1 MTRRGTLRW
10 PRSAL
15 PSWRAVPSAASLI
28 PLRQAPNPRGR
39 LAIRLLSVKSGS
51 CLRPTRDGR
60 AARVRRQVLGRARR
74 ARAVRAARAPRAV
87 RQRAVRRR
95 AVRQRAVRRRAEVLP
110 AVARSR
116 PRARAGLAL
125 LKVAVLKVA
134 VLKVAV
140 LKAAVLKVAV
150 LEAAVLR
157 AAALRAAVLRVAALR
172 VAALRVA
179 ALRVAARAVRARPE
193 RRRVLQ
199 AGSRR
204 AAQAPEAAGKTAV
217 VAAGTALLPASERAR
232 RQLRQLDPE
241 ASRSTSARVNRRA
254 RPMVAESAAE
264 PAVVRAVAETDAV
277 PVEAH
282 RRSPRPMPAK
292 PLRSRGVC
300 SAM

>member
-51 CLRPTRDGR
+51 CLHPTRDGR

-140 LKAAVLKVAV
+140 LKAAVL
-150 LEAAVLR
+150 
-157 AAALRAAVLRVAALR
+157 RVAALR

-232 RQLRQLDPE
+232 RQLRQLDPK

>member
-140 LKAAVLKVAV
+140 LKAAVL
-150 LEAAVLR
+150 
-157 AAALRAAVLRVAALR
+157 RVAALR

-204 AAQAPEAAGKTAV
+204 AAQAREAAGETAV

-232 RQLRQLDPE
+232 RQLRQLDPK

>member
-1 MTRRGTLRW
+1 M
-10 PRSAL
+10 
-15 PSWRAVPSAASLI
+15 
-28 PLRQAPNPRGR
+28 
-39 LAIRLLSVKSGS
+39 
-51 CLRPTRDGR
+51 
-60 AARVRRQVLGRARR
+60 
-74 ARAVRAARAPRAV
+74 
-87 RQRAVRRR
+87 
-95 AVRQRAVRRRAEVLP
+95 
-110 AVARSR
+110 
-116 PRARAGLAL
+116 
-125 LKVAVLKVA
+125 AVLKVA
-134 VLKVAV
+134 VLT
-140 LKAAVLKVAV
+140 
-150 LEAAVLR
+150 AAVLR
-157 AAALRAAVLRVAALR
+157 AAALRAAVLRVAVLRVAALR
-172 VAALRVA
+172 VAALRVAVLRVA

-232 RQLRQLDPE
+232 RQLRQLDPK

>member
-1 MTRRGTLRW
+1 
-10 PRSAL
+10 
-15 PSWRAVPSAASLI
+15 
-28 PLRQAPNPRGR
+28 
-39 LAIRLLSVKSGS
+39 
-51 CLRPTRDGR
+51 
-60 AARVRRQVLGRARR
+60 
-74 ARAVRAARAPRAV
+74 
-87 RQRAVRRR
+87 
-95 AVRQRAVRRRAEVLP
+95 
-110 AVARSR
+110 
-116 PRARAGLAL
+116 
-125 LKVAVLKVA
+125 VAVLKVA

-150 LEAAVLR
+150 LKAAVLR

-179 ALRVAARAVRARPE
+179 VLRVAALRVAVRAVRARPE

-232 RQLRQLDPE
+232 RQLRQLDPK

-254 RPMVAESAAE
+254 RPMVAESAA
-264 PAVVRAVAETDAV
+264 VRAVAETDAV

>member
-1 MTRRGTLRW
+1 M
-10 PRSAL
+10 
-15 PSWRAVPSAASLI
+15 
-28 PLRQAPNPRGR
+28 
-39 LAIRLLSVKSGS
+39 
-51 CLRPTRDGR
+51 
-60 AARVRRQVLGRARR
+60 
-74 ARAVRAARAPRAV
+74 
-87 RQRAVRRR
+87 
-95 AVRQRAVRRRAEVLP
+95 
-110 AVARSR
+110 
-116 PRARAGLAL
+116 
-125 LKVAVLKVA
+125 AVLKVA

-150 LEAAVLR
+150 LKAAVLKVAVLKAAVLR

-172 VAALRVA
+172 VAV
-179 ALRVAARAVRARPE
+179 RAVRARPE

-232 RQLRQLDPE
+232 RQLRQLDPK